1 MTLINSSLL
10 LGLVLSAVPVLLH
23 LIMRAKPKVIEFPA
37 LRLLQVRRPA
47 NARRMRVRQLLL
59 LALRMLVIAALVLA
73 FARPSLP
80 AANYSLRWWEWAG
93 LGCAVSGAMAAWHWL
108 QRRSGLASGSVQ
120 GQRDRGMRRV
130 YCLLGG
136 MAAALLFTALPWAV
150 RVRQELLSPGAEGA
164 EDVPVAAVFVFDNSF
179 SMTYL
184 TQNRT
189 RLEQAQDL
197 ARQQLERFPGRSVA
211 AVASLDS
218 ADEFVFQADL
228 SGASAK
234 LEGISPSPLPRKLN
248 PQLRA
253 AVRAHQEHR
262 SLVQQEAGTGP
273 AGDLYSREIY
283 VFSDFTSA
291 AFQLPDE
298 SGLADLL
305 KQHDWLHVYL
315 VDLAVPG
322 ALNAGISELS
332 LADDSIT
339 PGLKLDLSL
348 TVRSQGTVPA
358 TAIIETS
365 LINAA
370 GQETRT
376 GAPAVVS
383 LEGGDAKV
391 LTSIDVPA
399 GLESLQGIVR
409 INSEDPLGADN
420 VRWFSCGILPTP
432 KVLLI
437 SDRLDETLYL
447 RNALQPEE
455 RERAGIRTCDC
466 RRITT
471 AEAGEQTFGDFDAV
485 IVSGLQ
491 RPDEPLWAALGKYVA
506 SGGSVLAVAG
516 SGRIQAPAWNSPA
529 ATRLLPATPI
539 TPVKFLDSTSSLLV
553 ADSGHPVTR
562 TFAADETLR
571 VGLGTAAFERCWA
584 VEPAT
589 DSSLLLSFTGPNLRP
604 ALLERRVGQ
613 GRCLMFTS
621 AMDNLT
627 DGGSK
632 WNNFAAEWS
641 FVALL
646 EKLMLHMAGGSEFRR
661 NFLAGELIELPLPA
675 DQRFQQYLMQRPGLA
690 QTRGAIEPAAKTL
703 LIDDARELGH
713 YSVRPFESA
722 ANFSAAFA
730 VNLPGAETD
739 LTRIPPEQLQAVFD
753 SDRAAVIRSPEEL
766 QQVVRTGRIG
776 VEVFPVLL
784 GLLLLLLSAEHLM
797 ANHFYDEPPG
807 EATGSGK
814 H

>member
-10 LGLVLSAVPVLLH
+10 LGLFLSAIPVLLH
-23 LIMRAKPKVIEFPA
+23 LIMRAKPKIIEFPA

-80 AANYSLRWWEWAG
+80 AANYSLRWWEWSG
-93 LGCAVSGAMAAWHWL
+93 LGCSAFGAFAAWRWL
-108 QRRSGLASGSVQ
+108 QRRSGVAAGSVQ
-120 GQRDRGMRRV
+120 AQRDRGLQRV

-136 MAAALLFTALPWAV
+136 LAAAMLLTGLPWAV
-150 RVRQELLSPGAEGA
+150 RVRAELLSPGAEGA

-179 SMTYL
+179 SMSYL
-184 TQNRT
+184 HENMT
-189 RLEQAQDL
+189 RLEQARDL

-211 AVASLDS
+211 AVATLDS
-218 ADEFVFQADL
+218 AEEFVFQADL

-234 LEGISPSPLPRKLN
+234 LESITPAALPRKLN

-253 AVRAHQEHR
+253 AVRAHVEHR
-262 SLVQQEAGTGP
+262 SMVQEEAGTGP
-273 AGDLYSREIY
+273 TGDLYSREIY

-291 AFQLPDE
+291 ALQLPDE

-305 KQHDWLHVYL
+305 KQHEWLHVYL
-315 VDLAVPG
+315 VDLAVPN
-322 ALNAGISELS
+322 ALNAGIAELS

-348 TVRSQGTVPA
+348 TIRSQGAVPA
-358 TAIIETS
+358 TTIIETS

-370 GQETRT
+370 GRETRT
-376 GAPAVVS
+376 GAAAVVK

-399 GLESLQGIVR
+399 GLEQLQGIVR
-409 INSEDPLGADN
+409 INSEDPLAADN

-437 SDRLDETLYL
+437 SDRLEETLYIK
-447 RNALQPEE
+447 NALQPEE

-485 IVSGLQ
+485 IVCGLQ
-491 RPDEPLWAALGKYVA
+491 RPDEPLWTALGKYVT

-516 SGRIQAPAWNSPA
+516 SGRIQALAWNSPA
-529 ATRLLPATPI
+529 ATRLLPAAPI
-539 TPVKFLDSTSSLLV
+539 TPVKFLDSISSLQV

-562 TFAADETLR
+562 AFAADETLR

-584 VEPAT
+584 VEPA
-589 DSSLLLSFTGPNLRP
+589 DGSSLLLSFSDPNRRP

-646 EKLMLHMAGGSEFRR
+646 EKLMLHMAGGGEFRR
-661 NFLAGELIELPLPA
+661 NFVAGELIELPLPS
-675 DQRFQQYLMQRPGLA
+675 DQRFQQYLLQRPGLA
-690 QTRGAIEPAAKTL
+690 QTRGAVEPAQKSL
-703 LIDDARELGH
+703 LIADARDIGH

-722 ANFSAAFA
+722 ADFSAAFS
-730 VNLPGAETD
+730 VNLPGSETD

-753 SDRAAVIRSPEEL
+753 SDRASLIRSPEEL
-766 QQVVRTGRIG
+766 QQVVRTGRLGI
-776 VEVFPVLL
+776 EVIPVLL
-784 GLLLLLLSAEHLM
+784 GLLLILLSAEHLM
-797 ANHFYDEPPG
+797 ANHFYDEPPR
-807 EATGSGK
+807 EGSEK
-814 H
+814 